1 MVLVLG
7 VSAGASGARAIL
19 THSDQPNLPP
29 IDRCFV
35 PRPAGA
41 SLDDAVVVA
50 IRKMRAAA
58 ERRGE
63 LISAT
68 AVACRNDACA
78 EAIRAAQPRLGGHG
92 RMQVVGE
99 SVAQLRYLSFVNQL
113 PSDGSVVLYD
123 LGSSGLTLTLA
134 DCPTGIVRKTKRSTT
149 LCGDGFDSLLQWKLA
164 RLGIVIDG
172 DTSRRHRE
180 ALSVEG
186 VITAED
192 RKSGRRVVFT
202 NGDFADL
209 AHAGLQHSVT
219 SVNQLIERADPKPD
233 RIVLLGG
240 CARNRQLLEQLSAM
254 QDLEV
259 QPEPEPELVSARG
272 AALLAVDRP
281 ARAVRIARAIS
292 VGAPVVGSVPERTSK
307 RKVIAA
313 LAVTGALGA
322 TIAGLIVTDPP
333 TGNSGQSTGATPL
346 DSGSIPQQPF
356 K

>member
-50 IRKMRAAA
+50 IRKMRVAA

-63 LISAT
+63 LVSAT

-78 EAIRAAQPRLGGHG
+78 EAIRAAQPRLGHG

-113 PSDGSVVLYD
+113 PSEGSVVLYD

-134 DCPTGIVRKTKRSTT
+134 DCPSGTVRKTKRSTT

-180 ALSVEG
+180 ALSVDG

-209 AHAGLQHSVT
+209 AQAGLQHSVT
-219 SVNQLIERADPKPD
+219 SVNQLIDRADPKPD

-254 QDLEV
+254 QELMV

-281 ARAVRIARAIS
+281 ARVVRMARAIT
-292 VGAPVVGSVPERTSK
+292 VGRPVVGSVPEHNTSK

-322 TIAGLIVTDPP
+322 TIAGLIATDPP
-333 TGNSGQSTGATPL
+333 AGNSGQSSGATPL
-346 DSGSIPQQPF
+346 DIGNLPQQPF